1 MGYQTITKYD
11 TDYEVKNT
19 TEAGRISLDYE
30 RFETYIEALQHAQ
43 EECRWEATVES
54 IVVCE
59 TNNLRVAELTPD

>member
-19 TEAGRISLDYE
+19 TEAGRIRTCLH
-30 RFETYIEALQHAQ
+30 RFKTKKEALRHAQ